1 MEWLEKTM
9 RSNYMRVLQPSSE
22 TTDAERFE
30 SLREPVRI
38 TKAIGS
44 EIGSAVSESFNE
56 YSDAAQKATDEGKLL
71 EFAAD
76 SATAAGKGIVQGV
89 GGIIGDAERLVNG
102 FVALAKTPE
111 GQDKI
116 TAFGKALQ
124 DKTFFTNSED
134 MAKHLENIFGLK
146 EKEAMGFVEGAG
158 ELFAPIGTVAK
169 AVKQTAKA
177 VKSLDSNSNVIN
189 VLKTNIK
196 DRVTGEKS
204 TYNTYI
210 TNKTI
215 SNEQGVPL
223 TLYHG
228 TNKKFD
234 NFDIDKSNTNV
245 IYFTNDKSVAKQYS
259 GKSGEIKSANVKMN
273 KPLIL
278 SNAYFTSGIGEDI
291 KLIFNKIKNKLNDSS
306 DRTSPSHI
314 WNPDSETIN
323 KLKSKG
329 YDGIIVPAEINSRKE
344 EYYMVFD
351 PSQIEIIK
359 N

>member
-158 ELFAPIGTVAK
+158 ELFAPIGTVGK
-169 AVKQTAKA
+169 AISKSSKA
-177 VKSLDSNSNVIN
+177 
-189 VLKTNIK
+189 LK
-196 DRVTGEKS
+196 
-204 TYNTYI
+204 
-210 TNKTI
+210 
-215 SNEQGVPL
+215 
-223 TLYHG
+223 G
-228 TNKKFD
+228 TK
-234 NFDIDKSNTNV
+234 
-245 IYFTNDKSVAKQYS
+245 
-259 GKSGEIKSANVKMN
+259 
-273 KPLIL
+273 
-278 SNAYFTSGIGEDI
+278 
-291 KLIFNKIKNKLNDSS
+291 
-306 DRTSPSHI
+306 
-314 WNPDSETIN
+314 
-323 KLKSKG
+323 
-329 YDGIIVPAEINSRKE
+329 
-344 EYYMVFD
+344 
-351 PSQIEIIK
+351 
-359 N
+359 